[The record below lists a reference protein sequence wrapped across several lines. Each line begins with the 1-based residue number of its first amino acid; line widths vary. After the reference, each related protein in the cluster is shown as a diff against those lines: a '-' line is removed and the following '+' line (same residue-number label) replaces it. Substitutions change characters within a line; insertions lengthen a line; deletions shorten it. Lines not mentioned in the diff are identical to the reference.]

1 MCSVVNVK
9 FNTKK
14 PALDKAIFIIFYAA
28 CKLYSKL
35 PVDYT
40 SHFFHQEWEN
50 EISLLSP
57 WACSIATSTI
67 STFSLGL
74 SGGMK
79 RPFNT
84 PIVDSHLNMK
94 IIRVNFCR
102 GKTGH
107 TMQHSYTD
115 LGKVASCNLG

>member
-1 MCSVVNVK
+1 MGKRDFS
-9 FNTKK
+9 
-14 PALDKAIFIIFYAA
+14 PIPLGLLDRY
-28 CKLYSKL
+28 LYNL
-35 PVDYT
+35 N
-40 SHFFHQEWEN
+40 FF
-50 EISLLSP
+50 
-57 WACSIATSTI
+57 
-67 STFSLGL
+67 FLGL

-107 TMQHSYTD
+107 TMQRSYTD
-115 LGKVASCNLG
+115 LGKAASCNLGWWNLYQWFFP

>member
-9 FNTKK
+9 FNTNK
-14 PALDKAIFIIFYAA
+14 PALDKDFSPIPLGLLDRY
-28 CKLYSKL
+28 LYNL
-35 PVDYT
+35 N
-40 SHFFHQEWEN
+40 FF
-50 EISLLSP
+50 
-57 WACSIATSTI
+57 
-67 STFSLGL
+67 FLGL

-94 IIRVNFCR
+94 IIWVNFCR